1 MNSIH
6 YKSSL
11 TALPSLEQH
20 RGRLLG
26 AGATLLVGALV
37 ACVAANAQAQTQVI
51 PVTPVMPVAQN
62 QYGQQEIDHAFNLI
76 DTDSNGRLSRSEAI
90 AFRKVANYFD
100 VADSNRDENL
110 SPQEFA
116 AALNGGKSR

>member
-1 MNSIH
+1 MRSNH
-6 YKSSL
+6 FKSSL
-11 TALPSLEQH
+11 TALPLLAQH

-37 ACVAANAQAQTQVI
+37 ACVAANAQAHTQ
-51 PVTPVMPVAQN
+51 VTPVMPVAQN
-62 QYGQQEIDHAFNLI
+62 QYGQQEIDHAFSLI

-100 VADSNRDENL
+100 VADSNRDETL

>member
-1 MNSIH
+1 MRSNH
-6 YKSSL
+6 FKSSL
-11 TALPSLEQH
+11 TALPLLAQH

-37 ACVAANAQAQTQVI
+37 ACVAANAQAHTQVAQVL
-51 PVTPVMPVAQN
+51 PVVPLAQN
-62 QYGQQEIDHAFNLI
+62 QYGQQEIDHAFSLI

-100 VADSNRDENL
+100 RADSNRDETL